1 MLMQR
6 KGFTL
11 IELLV
16 VIAIIAILA
25 AILFPVFAKAREK
38 ARQSSCLS
46 NQKQIG
52 LALMQYVQDYDET
65 YPLGYYY
72 PFGSGGSSGYMHWSG
87 MVMPYAKSNQIFVCP
102 SDKNKGI
109 EPTNPSIDIQAPK
122 ISYIGNEVL
131 FGRPRAHFTVVG
143 MAEIEAP
150 AELIAVAEITDYPF
164 AIGGS
169 SGPSGDALKSH
180 RCVNALIAADSNMD
194 GAANNPLTQMGG
206 GEAEAAFAWARALTA
221 ADNSE
226 AVSHVRYLSP
236 DRHNGG
242 ANYSFADGHAKW
254 LKFGSV
260 LQGRYMGTRMY
271 SLRSKAAIN

>member
-1 MLMQR
+1 MLTQR

-65 YPLGYYY
+65 YPRAYYY
-72 PFGSGGSSGYMHWSG
+72 PFGSGGATGYMHWSG
-87 MVMPYAKSNQIFVCP
+87 MIMPYCKSNQMFVCP
-102 SDKNKGI
+102 SDKSKGI
-109 EPTNPSIDIQAPK
+109 EPTNPGLDIQVPK
-122 ISYIGNEVL
+122 ISYICNEAL
-131 FGRPRAHFTVVG
+131 MGRPRPQFTTVG

-150 AELIAVAEITDYPF
+150 ADLIAIAEITDYPF

-169 SGPSGDALKSH
+169 SGPSGAALKSH
-180 RCVNALIAADSNMD
+180 RPVNALTAADSNMD
-194 GAANNPLTQMGG
+194 SAANNPVHQISG
-206 GEAEAAFAWARALTA
+206 GEAEAAFAWARTLTA
-221 ADNSE
+221 PDNSE
-226 AVSHVRYLSP
+226 SYSHVRYLSP

-254 LKFGSV
+254 MGFGTV
-260 LQGRYMGTRMY
+260 LSGRHFGTRMY
-271 SLRSKAAIN
+271 SLSSKAAIN